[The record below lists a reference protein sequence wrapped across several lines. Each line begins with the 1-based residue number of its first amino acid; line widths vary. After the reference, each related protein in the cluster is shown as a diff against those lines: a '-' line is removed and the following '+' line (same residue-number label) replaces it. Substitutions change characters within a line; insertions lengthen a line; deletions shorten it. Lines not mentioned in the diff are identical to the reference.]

1 MLFTRC
7 GYLILMM
14 EMLVCY
20 DFEVAIVLHH
30 GALGDKCFNHV
41 LLFLK
46 KKSVGY
52 FISSNHTS
60 VDRFYGNGKCILSA
74 GQDRAFRLFSV
85 VQVTHCL

>member
-46 KKSVGY
+46 K
-52 FISSNHTS
+52 ISWI
-60 VDRFYGNGKCILSA
+60 FY
-74 GQDRAFRLFSV
+74 
-85 VQVTHCL
+85 